1 MSFAATGRSDIQM
14 CMRRVQL
21 FKRVC
26 QINMEENRV
35 TGRNRIRV
43 SEVNVGSFRFEAGRL
58 REYTANGIGSGSGRV
73 D

>member
-1 MSFAATGRSDIQM
+1 MYEAGAAFQTRLSDQYG
-14 CMRRVQL
+14 
-21 FKRVC
+21 
-26 QINMEENRV
+26 ENRV